1 MHDPHRPIRDRNE
14 PHEPQESAD
23 PRRWKALA
31 AVSLAQFILIL
42 DLTVVNV
49 ALPDLGA
56 DLDLSRT
63 AFTWAVSAYVL
74 FFGGLLLLGG
84 RFADVFGTRPMMQTG
99 LVIFTLAS
107 LASGL
112 AQNETLLIGG
122 RIGQGVGAALL
133 SPAALSTI
141 TSIFHGEERTRALS
155 VWASLGGLG
164 FATGVLVGGILTSAP
179 GWRWVF
185 FINVPVGVVLLAAIR
200 AVVPLRRPDRTAGR
214 IDVLGAV
221 TVTAATGSLVYGM
234 INAGDDGWADFETL
248 VPIAAAIVL
257 YGVFVV
263 VERTVR
269 NPLMHPS
276 LLSRRPIVTGAFLMF
291 IASGVL
297 IADLFLGSQYLQHLR
312 GLSALETGLFFLPAA
327 LGLLIGAIAA
337 GRLVGTIGTRPV
349 AVVGLTLVAIGNGLL
364 IGLSVDGNVYVE
376 ALPGTFLF
384 ALGGGPLFV
393 CATTSALGRVGRH
406 EAGLVS
412 GVVNTFN
419 QLGAALCVAVASTVA
434 AAGLTRTSSIDG
446 FTDAFT
452 VFTVVAAVAAVLVYA
467 HPVPTA
473 DQRQAAYGCW
483 RGSRSHLRHVDAHSR
498 VAGAVCLCPAV
509 LVGSGRWRAAEPCY
523 GGDRAGAAACGA
535 RAHRRTGCRPD
546 GGRPAWC

>member
-1 MHDPHRPIRDRNE
+1 MHDPQDLVRDTNE
-14 PHEPQESAD
+14 PRERQESAD
-23 PRRWKALA
+23 PRRWTALA
-31 AVSLAQFILIL
+31 VIAVAQFMLIL

-84 RFADVFGTRPMMQTG
+84 RLADAFGARPVMLTG

-112 AQNETLLIGG
+112 AQTQTLLLGG

-141 TSIFHGEERTRALS
+141 TSIFHGEERNKALS
-155 VWASLGGLG
+155 VWASLGGIG
-164 FATGVLVGGILTSAP
+164 FAAGVLVGGILTAGP

-185 FINVPVGVVLLAAIR
+185 FINVPVGIVLLAAIR
-200 AVVPLRRPDRTAGR
+200 AVVPLRRSDRAARR

-221 TVTAATGSLVYGM
+221 IVTAATGLFIYGM
-234 INAGDDGWADFETL
+234 INAGEGGWADLGTL
-248 VPIAAAIVL
+248 LPIVAAIVL
-257 YGVFVV
+257 YAVFVV
-263 VERTVR
+263 VEGTVPT
-269 NPLMHPS
+269 PLLHPS
-276 LLSRRPIVTGAFLMF
+276 LLSRQPVAAGAFLMLV
-291 IASGVL
+291 ASGVL
-297 IADLFLGSQYLQHLR
+297 VAGVFLGSQYLQHLR

-327 LGLLIGAIAA
+327 LALMIGAIAA

-349 AVVGLTLVAIGNGLL
+349 AVVGLALVAIGNGLL
-364 IGLSVDGNVYVE
+364 IGLSAGGNVYLE
-376 ALPGTFLF
+376 ALPGVVVF

-393 CATTSALGRVGRH
+393 CATTSALGRVGQH

-419 QLGAALCVAVASTVA
+419 QLGAAICVALASTVA
-434 AAGLTRTSSIDG
+434 AAGLTPIPSLDG

-452 VFTVVAAVAAVLVYA
+452 VFTIVAAVAAVVSLRLVPSGTPQLTSAPHA
-467 HPVPTA
+467 H
-473 DQRQAAYGCW
+473 
-483 RGSRSHLRHVDAHSR
+483 
-498 VAGAVCLCPAV
+498 
-509 LVGSGRWRAAEPCY
+509 
-523 GGDRAGAAACGA
+523 
-535 RAHRRTGCRPD
+535 
-546 GGRPAWC
+546 

>member
-1 MHDPHRPIRDRNE
+1 MHDTPDPVRDTNDRR
-14 PHEPQESAD
+14 EPQESAD
-23 PRRWKALA
+23 PRRWTALA
-31 AVSLAQFILIL
+31 VIALAQFMLIL

-63 AFTWAVSAYVL
+63 AFTWTVSAYVL
-74 FFGGLLLLGG
+74 VFGGLLLLGG
-84 RFADVFGTRPMMQTG
+84 RLADIFGTRPVMMTG

-112 AQNETLLIGG
+112 AQNQTVLLGG

-141 TSIFHGEERTRALS
+141 TSIFHGVERNKALS
-155 VWASLGGLG
+155 VWASLGGVG
-164 FATGVLVGGILTSAP
+164 FAAGVLIGGILTAGP

-185 FINVPVGVVLLAAIR
+185 FINVPVGIVLLAAIR
-200 AVVPLRRPDRTAGR
+200 AVVPPRRPDRAAR
-214 IDVLGAV
+214 SLDVLGAV
-221 TVTAATGSLVYGM
+221 TVTAATGSLIYGM
-234 INAGDDGWADFETL
+234 INAGDEGWADLGTL
-248 VPIAAAIVL
+248 LAIAAAIVL

-263 VERTVR
+263 VERTVPT
-269 NPLMHPS
+269 PLLHPS
-276 LLSRRPIVTGAFLMF
+276 LLARRPIAAGAFLMLV
-291 IASGVL
+291 AAGVL

-327 LGLLIGAIAA
+327 LGLMIGAIAA

-349 AVVGLTLVAIGNGLL
+349 AVVGLTLVAIGNALL
-364 IGLSVDGNVYVE
+364 IGVSADGNVYVE

-393 CATTSALGRVGRH
+393 CATTSALGRVGQH

-419 QLGAALCVAVASTVA
+419 QLGAAICVAVASTVA
-434 AAGLTRTSSIDG
+434 AAGLTRMPSLDG

-452 VFTVVAAVAAVLVYA
+452 VFTVVAAVAAVLSLRLVPSGTPQVTGAPHA
-467 HPVPTA
+467 H
-473 DQRQAAYGCW
+473 
-483 RGSRSHLRHVDAHSR
+483 
-498 VAGAVCLCPAV
+498 
-509 LVGSGRWRAAEPCY
+509 
-523 GGDRAGAAACGA
+523 
-535 RAHRRTGCRPD
+535 
-546 GGRPAWC
+546 